1 MYRNR
6 ALYIVHGMRL
16 GQGRSCDGKSR
27 AKMSSDVSGA
37 GGLSGRH
44 LMSASANR
52 KGAHLLAQMCSRM
65 SYDAR

>member
-1 MYRNR
+1 MEC
-6 ALYIVHGMRL
+6 ALGR
-16 GQGRSCDGKSR
+16 GRSCDGKSR

-37 GGLSGRH
+37 GGQNVLSGRH
-44 LMSASANR
+44 LMSASAKM